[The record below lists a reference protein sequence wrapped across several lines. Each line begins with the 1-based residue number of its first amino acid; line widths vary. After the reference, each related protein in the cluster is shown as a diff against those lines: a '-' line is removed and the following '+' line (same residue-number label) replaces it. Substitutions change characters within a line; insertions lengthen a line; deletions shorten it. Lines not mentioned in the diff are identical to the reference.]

1 MGTEKKEKRKEG
13 DAGTREGHNRRKDH
27 KKGKGSRDRAA
38 QRDREKEERGDAR
51 DRDTASTRKK
61 RELSLLSQRRAENLR
76 KAHPREAAGRR
87 SAARAFTPPG
97 TPAFCKRRPSGSPA
111 RASRGGDSLRGG
123 GPGSLRFLLPSPPR
137 GGYREYL
144 SCRGPAVPPPASAPP
159 PAPHSRSRS
168 TTLASTARPARLG
181 AHVPR
186 LLPPVPWTLCGRAA
200 EPQSSFSSC
209 SSGSSCSPS
218 GSALGRRRRCSA
230 DRRRDPRGET
240 SATPKVKSWRRAPGS
255 ARSPRLLPRVAAAAK
270 EGRREGGVGAA
281 GEGWEAPCSLY
292 PGPHC

>member
-144 SCRGPAVPPPASAPP
+144 SCRGPAVPPPRLRPPPQPPIQEAAPLPSPAQRARRASERTFRVFSRRFPGHYAAEQPSPSPPSP
-159 PAPHSRSRS
+159 PAPRAPPAAQAAQLSAGGGVAQPIADG
-168 TTLASTARPARLG
+168 TLAARPQQLLKSKVGGGRR
-181 AHVPR
+181 VPR
-186 LLPPVPWTLCGRAA
+186 
-200 EPQSSFSSC
+200 
-209 SSGSSCSPS
+209 
-218 GSALGRRRRCSA
+218 AL
-230 DRRRDPRGET
+230 RGCCL
-240 SATPKVKSWRRAPGS
+240 A
-255 ARSPRLLPRVAAAAK
+255 
-270 EGRREGGVGAA
+270 
-281 GEGWEAPCSLY
+281 
-292 PGPHC
+292 